1 VRRSQRSGSVA
12 RVSTGALLRGAGFM
26 YAPNDALAP
35 RLMPAAG
42 RAAAALGAPAS
53 PRAVRGRGALLVLA
67 WRAHPLPSAQVSSA
81 T

>member
-1 VRRSQRSGSVA
+1 MRRSQRSGGTA

-35 RLMPAAG
+35 RLAPAAG

-53 PRAVRGRGALLVLA
+53 PRAVCGQGPLPVLA
-67 WRAHPLPSAQVSSA
+67 WHRPAAKCA
-81 T
+81 